1 MSKFKTGDILYW
13 KDYDYLGEFISQN
26 RNASKMYDCKTAKSE
41 SVHFIKM
48 TTIACNAP
56 ALTSDIGEWK
66 SQLERI
72 GLYEMPYLIISI
84 IPLKDII
91 LFSHWKNKTDYFWEL
106 LKR

>member
-26 RNASKMYDCKTAKSE
+26 RND
-41 SVHFIKM
+41 FIKM

-56 ALTSDIGEWK
+56 GSEGDTGVWK

-84 IPLKDII
+84 IPLKDVI

>member
-26 RNASKMYDCKTAKSE
+26 RND
-41 SVHFIKM
+41 FIKM
-48 TTIACNAP
+48 TTIACNVP
-56 ALTSDIGEWK
+56 VSGGDPGEWNGK
-66 SQLERI
+66 LEKV

-84 IPLKDII
+84 IPLKDVI